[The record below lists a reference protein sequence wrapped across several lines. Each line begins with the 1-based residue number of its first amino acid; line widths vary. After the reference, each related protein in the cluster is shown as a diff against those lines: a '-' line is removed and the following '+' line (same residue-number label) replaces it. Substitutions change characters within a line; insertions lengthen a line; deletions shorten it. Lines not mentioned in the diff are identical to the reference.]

1 MTRVL
6 YIEDEPNN
14 RMLVR
19 RMFMAMASD
28 LDYAESESARVGIQ
42 MAVENPPDII
52 LMDISMP
59 DMDGLT
65 ATGVI
70 RKTPSIKDIPIIAL
84 TANAMEGDRERFM
97 AAGCDGYIS
106 KPIDIDTFIDTVRDY
121 ISKIPTMLKTRMA
134 SAQAEKSADGDKPVT
149 LSRRMVDAVKTAV
162 DLAAQAKA
170 AQTAQPTPE
179 VKTAPSPTPPAVE
192 VKAAETPKP
201 TPEATTAPPS
211 TPPAAEAK
219 TAETPKPT
227 PEVTTSPVAPA
238 SITPTPLAETPPT
251 PTVSAPSVAKPE
263 NQGEKSPQQAAP
275 TESAAV
281 VTPKSQ
287 DVADAKPVQTP
298 EVVEV
303 RTAQQ
308 QKLTNGGGQ

>member
-42 MAVENPPDII
+42 MAVETTPDLI

-65 ATGVI
+65 ATGLI
-70 RKTPSIKDIPIIAL
+70 RQNPAIKHVPIIAL

-121 ISKIPTMLKTRMA
+121 ITKIPAMQQKRA
-134 SAQAEKSADGDKPVT
+134 SAGQTGVLQELAKPLTETRRPENFAELLKAKIAEKSAAPASEVKPVEAP
-149 LSRRMVDAVKTAV
+149 SPAPAVTV
-162 DLAAQAKA
+162 KA
-170 AQTAQPTPE
+170 A
-179 VKTAPSPTPPAVE
+179 KTAPPAPSVE
-192 VKAAETPKP
+192 VKP
-201 TPEATTAPPS
+201 
-211 TPPAAEAK
+211 
-219 TAETPKPT
+219 
-227 PEVTTSPVAPA
+227 
-238 SITPTPLAETPPT
+238 AETPPPT
-251 PTVSAPSVAKPE
+251 PAVAVKSAETPALAPEAKADEKPQPTPAAPVTPVVNPE
-263 NQGEKSPQQAAP
+263 NSGEKSPVQTAP
-275 TESAAV
+275 TEAAAV

-287 DVADAKPVQTP
+287 DAPEAKPVQTP
-298 EVVEV
+298 EVKEV

-308 QKLTNGGGQ
+308 QEITNGGGQ